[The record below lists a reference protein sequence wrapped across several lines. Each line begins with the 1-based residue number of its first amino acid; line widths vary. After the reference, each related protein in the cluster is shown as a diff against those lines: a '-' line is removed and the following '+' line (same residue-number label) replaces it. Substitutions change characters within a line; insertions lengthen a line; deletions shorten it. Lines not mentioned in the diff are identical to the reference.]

1 VGVLAAPVS
10 RLFQGRQSQ
19 HALQVLV
26 SEPRDDV
33 ADAHG
38 IEAGEPQQTLEV
50 EAAQQWGTTHQRPTE
65 SKTELGLRCTLGF
78 VLVLYFDP
86 TVLVARVVRRVDGV
100 AWRVAARV
108 DGVVAGRQDVVVLRV
123 VTAGTRHLPLLRT
136 PAPGDVMAHVVDVL
150 VAADVV
156 ILVSVEQ
163 TLAVPH
169 LLRVPGVGVPET
181 ARVIVARDLGRLV
194 KTVGS
199 VVGLPA
205 ATCSCCA
212 PLTPVFFRAGRVAKI
227 LTARLILS
235 RIVVGVAA
243 DRVSHLARDGLAANI
258 LVTVVVVPVRTIA
271 RRQHQQEQTPDQHIL
286 FWPSE
291 QWRPP
296 RS

>member
-1 VGVLAAPVS
+1 
-10 RLFQGRQSQ
+10 
-19 HALQVLV
+19 
-26 SEPRDDV
+26 
-33 ADAHG
+33 
-38 IEAGEPQQTLEV
+38 
-50 EAAQQWGTTHQRPTE
+50 
-65 SKTELGLRCTLGF
+65 
-78 VLVLYFDP
+78 
-86 TVLVARVVRRVDGV
+86 
-100 AWRVAARV
+100 
-108 DGVVAGRQDVVVLRV
+108 
-123 VTAGTRHLPLLRT
+123 
-136 PAPGDVMAHVVDVL
+136 MANVVDVL

-156 ILVSVEQ
+156 ELVSVEQ

-169 LLRVPGVGVPET
+169 LLGVPGVGVPET
-181 ARVIVARDLGRLV
+181 ARVIVARALGRLV
-194 KTVGS
+194 KTVGG

-212 PLTPVFFRAGRVAKI
+212 PLTPVFIQAGRVRKI

-291 QWRPP
+291 QRRSP